1 MARQADGTQ
10 PSIPVAGR
18 RVRSD
23 NQVVRDALAVAVQVG
38 HPVLLWGSPGE
49 GKTRLVEQTAAA
61 LGRRCEVV
69 IGSVREATDIAG
81 LPVRD
86 GAGVTFVPPAWAR
99 RCVEHPASVVFFDE
113 LTTATPSVQAAM
125 LRVVLDREVGDLRLP
140 REVSIVAAANPPEM
154 SAGGDD
160 LAPPLANRFCHLDWE
175 ADAGAWVQ
183 GMLTGWTVGSPP
195 EVPAGWKVTA
205 VRWRA
210 LLAAFIRA
218 RPSIL
223 RELPAAVTN
232 QGRAWPSPR
241 SWDVAHEL
249 AAASEAAGCP
259 EAVTHAL
266 VAGTVGAGPAIEF
279 LRFAAEADL
288 PDPEELLADPSSVRA
303 DVRSDLLLAGLGGVV
318 GAVAMRPTEARWEAA
333 WEVLAAVCEANRA
346 DIAAL
351 AADELLA
358 LREPDWAP
366 PASALAFVDIL
377 REAALM

>member
-1 MARQADGTQ
+1 MARQAGSTKTG
-10 PSIPVAGR
+10 PTAR
-18 RVRSD
+18 RTTRSA
-23 NQVVRDALAVAVQVG
+23 NEVVRDALAIAVQVG
-38 HPVLLWGSPGE
+38 HPVLLWGAPGE

-61 LGRRCEVV
+61 LDRRCEVV

-86 GAGVTFVPPAWAR
+86 GNGVTFVPPAWAR
-99 RCVEHPASVVFFDE
+99 RCVEHPASVLFFDE
-113 LTTATPSVQAAM
+113 LTTASPPVQAAM

-140 REVSIVAAANPPEM
+140 PEVSVVAAANPPEM

-175 ADAGAWVQ
+175 ADPGAWVQ
-183 GMLTGWTVGSPP
+183 GMLTGWAHPALP
-195 EVPAGWKVTA
+195 EVPAGWRTTA
-205 VRWRA
+205 MRWRA
-210 LLAAFIRA
+210 LLTAFIRA

-223 RELPAAVTN
+223 RQLPAAVTN

-241 SWDVAHEL
+241 TWDVAHEL

-259 EAVTHAL
+259 HAVTHAL
-266 VAGTVGAGPAIEF
+266 VSGTVGSGPAIEF
-279 LRFAAEADL
+279 LRFAEEADL
-288 PDPEELLADPSSVRA
+288 PDPEALLADPSSVQA
-303 DVRSDLLLAGLGGVV
+303 DARSDLLLAGIGGVV
-318 GAVAMRPTEARWEAA
+318 GAVAMQPSEARWGAA
-333 WEVLAAVCEANRA
+333 WEVLAVLCEANRA

-366 PASALAFVDIL
+366 PAAALAFVDIL
-377 REAALM
+377 RDAALL